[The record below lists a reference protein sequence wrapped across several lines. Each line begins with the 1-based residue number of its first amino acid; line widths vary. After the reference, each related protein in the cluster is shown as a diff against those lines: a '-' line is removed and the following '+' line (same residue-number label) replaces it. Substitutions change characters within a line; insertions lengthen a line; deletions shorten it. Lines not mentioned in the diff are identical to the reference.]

1 MGDREKQCFD
11 EECSFADPLPR
22 TMMETSLL
30 ENRDYTVIFA
40 KRLLEPTLTP
50 PGFTSRWT
58 AAEASVLN
66 LVNQCEHFD
75 PDGITVYLARQVEL
89 GQDSQKCDFQKY
101 DRVTSTT
108 LEQIIRDNLPPAQIN
123 LKQVLE
129 TALND
134 YFNRKAAGKTKAN
147 GEILLVLLDGEPGD
161 RMAVAKVIREAT
173 QRIDSDEELG
183 IGFVQIG
190 QDLIAKGFLTALDDN
205 LQSVGARFDIVTTM
219 MLDEI
224 LPDALTEFLLS
235 TLTD

>member
-11 EECSFADPLPR
+11 EECSFVTLLPR
-22 TMMETSLL
+22 TMTETSLL
-30 ENRDYTVIFA
+30 ENRDYTVILA
-40 KRLLEPTLTP
+40 KRRLDPTIAP
-50 PGFTSRWT
+50 PGFASRWT

-66 LVNQCEHFD
+66 LVRTCESFD
-75 PDGITVYLARQVEL
+75 PDGITVYVACRA
-89 GQDSQKCDFQKY
+89 DTKCNFQKY
-101 DRVTSTT
+101 DRVTSAA
-108 LEQIIRDNLPPAQIN
+108 LEQMIREHLPPAEID

-134 YFNRKAAGKTKAN
+134 YFDRKKAGKTKAN
-147 GEILLVLLDGEPGD
+147 GEILLILLDGEPGD
-161 RMAVAKVIREAT
+161 RMAVAKVIRDAT

-205 LQSVGARFDIVTTM
+205 LGSVGAKFDIVTTM

-224 LPDALTEFLLS
+224 LPDALTDFLLS
-235 TLTD
+235 TLHD